1 MNEAGKLLDILNI
14 DFSQYSAERDAE
26 IEEMER
32 KQAERE
38 KIERYKRQA
47 PARYWN
53 EKLDTYKAET
63 EAQIKAKTA
72 TQDFINA
79 VDCGIFCSLI
89 FIGKVGTGKTHLAL
103 SIIREC
109 GGLYR
114 LSSNIVEELRRA
126 KSFTAK
132 ESEAEILENY
142 GNARLLVIDE
152 IGRGVAGAE
161 EQYMLYQIINERYNR
176 RKPTILISNQTKK
189 NFLNYIGIA
198 AADRLTESAQVVEFT
213 WQSYRAV
220 IRRDGGLNEART
232 AGV

>member
-1 MNEAGKLLDILNI
+1 MDEIKTISDIFNI
-14 DFSQYSAERDAE
+14 DFTQYSAERDAE

-38 KIERYKRQA
+38 KIERYKRQS
-47 PARYWN
+47 PKRYWN

-79 VDCGIFCSLI
+79 VDCGAFCSLI
-89 FIGKVGTGKTHLAL
+89 FLGTVGTGKTHLAL

-109 GGLYR
+109 GGMYR
-114 LSSNIVEELRRA
+114 LSPNIVEELRRA

-132 ESEAEILENY
+132 ESEAEILDNY

-152 IGRGVAGAE
+152 IGRGVAAAE

-176 RKPTILISNQTKK
+176 RKPTVLISNQNKK
-189 NFLNYIGIA
+189 DFLNYVGIA

-213 WQSYRAV
+213 GKSYRGE
-220 IRRDGGLNEART
+220 IRRGGLNEART

>member
-1 MNEAGKLLDILNI
+1 MGEIKTISDIFNI
-14 DFSQYSAERDAE
+14 DFTQYSAERDAE
-26 IEEMER
+26 IAEMER
-32 KQAERE
+32 KQAERD

-53 EKLDTYKAET
+53 ESIDTYRAET
-63 EAQIKAKTA
+63 EAQAKALSA
-72 TQDFINA
+72 TLDFIHA
-79 VDCGIFCSLI
+79 VDCGVFRSLI
-89 FIGKVGTGKTHLAL
+89 FIGTVGTGKTHLAL

-109 GGLYR
+109 GGMYR
-114 LSSNIVEELRRA
+114 LSPNIVEELRRA

-152 IGRGVAGAE
+152 IGRGVAAAE

-176 RKPTILISNQTKK
+176 QKPTILISNQTKK
-189 NFLNYIGIA
+189 DFLNYVGIA

-213 WQSYRAV
+213 GQSYRATL
-220 IRRDGGLNEART
+220 RRNA
-232 AGV
+232 AQ

>member
-1 MNEAGKLLDILNI
+1 MNEVGKLLDILNI
-14 DFSQYSAERDAE
+14 DLTQYSAERDAE
-26 IEEMER
+26 IAEMER
-32 KQAERE
+32 KRAERE
-38 KIERYKRQA
+38 KIERYKRQS
-47 PARYWN
+47 PKRYWN
-53 EKLDTYKAET
+53 EKLETYNAKPES
-63 EAQIKAKTA
+63 QIKAKMA
-72 TQDFINA
+72 AQDFIKA

-132 ESEAEILENY
+132 ESEAEILDNY
-142 GNARLLVIDE
+142 GSARLLVIDE

-189 NFLNYIGIA
+189 DFLNYIGIA